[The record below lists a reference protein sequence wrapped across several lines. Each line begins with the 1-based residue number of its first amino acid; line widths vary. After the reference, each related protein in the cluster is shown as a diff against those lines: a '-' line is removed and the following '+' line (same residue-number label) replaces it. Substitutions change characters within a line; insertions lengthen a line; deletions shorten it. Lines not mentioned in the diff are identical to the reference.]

1 MISIYI
7 YIWHLYIYDIY
18 IYIYIYYIVY
28 IILYYI
34 KYVCNIYIILVIIYY
49 IDYIHYI
56 LYRLQVNTIYYIL
69 HIMLYIYCIS
79 TTNPAIHTRIKSTG
93 YTSLTIGGTTLDHN
107 LFFRLSH
114 GDLRCQV
121 GRCDLA
127 PLENTKLA
135 SVEWTYTSFFSQST
149 ILKSIFP
156 PLGHLFLSWVL
167 FAFVIHVTK
176 NLSQKP
182 VPKSP
187 SDSSPWEFPQRSQLF
202 SIFWLLNLS
211 IS

>member
-1 MISIYI
+1 MYVIYNISY
-7 YIWHLYIYDIY
+7 
-18 IYIYIYYIVY
+18 
-28 IILYYI
+28 
-34 KYVCNIYIILVIIYY
+34 
-49 IDYIHYI
+49 YI
-56 LYRLQVNTIYYIL
+56 LYRLYTLYIIQITSKYYIL
-69 HIMLYIYCIS
+69 YITYNVIYILYIYHKPRNSHTYKINWLYFADDWGHHLGSQLVFSPFPWRSSMSSRSLRPGTVGKHKIGFCWM
-79 TTNPAIHTRIKSTG
+79 AIHI
-93 YTSLTIGGTTLDHN
+93 
-107 LFFRLSH
+107 
-114 GDLRCQV
+114 
-121 GRCDLA
+121 
-127 PLENTKLA
+127 
-135 SVEWTYTSFFSQST
+135 FFSQST